1 MEIIESR
8 QNNLIKERIKLQQ
21 KKYRQSTGLFLVEGV
36 RMVEEA
42 WAAGQLTEVF
52 VDDTVSSSPRGARF
66 FQQLLEPNQE
76 KERNKASTVNCH
88 LVKPDILRLLAETE
102 SPQGI
107 VGVASQT
114 SVELSTL
121 QIRHG
126 LILILDG
133 IQDPGNL
140 GTIWRTAW
148 AAGVDAIFCLPGTVD
163 PYNGKT
169 VRATMGG
176 VFHVPVF
183 AGTVSEWPALRQWC
197 AKEGFQLVAGE
208 LGASRTH
215 YDVSYGDRVA
225 LVIGNEAQGLLTVA
239 PTELAE
245 RVKIPLMDGAESLNA
260 AVACGILVYE
270 VLRQRR

>member
-52 VDDTVSSSPRGARF
+52 VDDTVSSSPRGARL